1 MYQAHWASLAL
12 WAVLTT
18 LALGQSCQSI
28 GNLNDDS
35 TIFDRNGNDTHSH
48 KSDIRTRSHAH
59 LHASNSHTNKRH
71 AALHHLSPRNS
82 SRSNIEVSYQKH
94 SSRDSGLQVDID
106 GDRIIY
112 WHESALQS
120 HVWLAATKDSK
131 PVGALQK
138 RAPTTV
144 KVINTGLT
152 LPDCAGCAAKNDGK
166 PLKWQEW
173 DWKEMK
179 QRMLPEAASQLDNT
193 CLFYTGIP
201 PKGDSGAQKLYDKN
215 IFGQSALA
223 TTLAC
228 KMDLKSIWV
237 CFNSNARRCIMLP
250 FSLLLRFDFSLYADA
265 KTLRLPR
272 LPRCYGPDGAKNMK
286 IQRPIGICPTITK
299 SKKAAGL
306 RTVIIQ
312 LTEPSI
318 DGNTLEPCPKPWPE
332 AAAVLSASWF
342 RPPKALA
349 IKCTHESGCSTSTQ
363 PCVSSTIWEELRG

>member
-35 TIFDRNGNDTHSH
+35 TIFDRNGNDTRSH

-71 AALHHLSPRNS
+71 AALHHSSPRNS
-82 SRSNIEVSYQKH
+82 SRSNIEVSSQKH

-201 PKGDSGAQKLYDKN
+201 PKGDSGAQELYDKN

-228 KMDLKSIWV
+228 KMDLKSIW
-237 CFNSNARRCIMLP
+237 MLWP
-250 FSLLLRFDFSLYADA
+250 GWSKEYEDS
-265 KTLRLPR
+265 KTDRNLPNYYEVKKGSW
-272 LPRCYGPDGAKNMK
+272 LEDCDHPIDGAKHRWQYFGAMSEAMARSCSGVVRVLVPTPQSIGDEVYTRIWLFYEYAALRELHDLGRVKRLIAIETMK
-286 IQRPIGICPTITK
+286 
-299 SKKAAGL
+299 
-306 RTVIIQ
+306 
-312 LTEPSI
+312 
-318 DGNTLEPCPKPWPE
+318 PE
-332 AAAVLSASWF
+332 NQY
-342 RPPKALA
+342 
-349 IKCTHESGCSTSTQ
+349 E
-363 PCVSSTIWEELRG
+363 